1 MGVMRRILFLFILT
15 LSLLLSEE
23 KVTRMTLADHDFTI
37 KTESYHIYDS
47 KGRVM
52 RLYEEAEDGEA
63 EELFTFTL
71 DDTTGACHE
80 KSVEEGSYEV
90 DGSVITFYTLWNRYG
105 SADAPYG
112 ARIKRYT
119 VDSGGRFKLLS
130 SKIYIETERKSE
142 AKKSA
147 MRFLFQTPVTQNDKE
162 ALQKYIEYA
171 EQRFKGIFVFG
182 HEAELLIKEVKEALH
197 RKKQRRWH

>member
-1 MGVMRRILFLFILT
+1 MLRRLFYFMIT
-15 LSLLLSEE
+15 LSLLMGEE
-23 KVTRMTLADHDFTI
+23 KVTPLTLADQHFMI
-37 KTESYHIYDS
+37 KTETYDIYDS
-47 KGRVM
+47 KGTVM
-52 RLYEEAEDGEA
+52 RFYQ
-63 EELFTFTL
+63 ELPTKEMKQLFAFTL
-71 DDTTGACHE
+71 EDTTGACHK

-90 DGSVITFYTLWNRYG
+90 DGSTIIFYTLWNRYG

-112 ARIKRYT
+112 ARIKRYS
-119 VDSGGRFKLLS
+119 VDTNGKLKLLL

-142 AKKSA
+142 AQKSA
-147 MRFLFQTPVTQNDKE
+147 MRFLFQAPVSKNEKE

-182 HEAELLIKEVKEALH
+182 KEAESLIKEVNEALH

>member
-1 MGVMRRILFLFILT
+1 MMLRRLFYFMIT
-15 LSLLLSEE
+15 FSLLMGEE
-23 KVTRMTLADHDFTI
+23 KVTPLTLADHDFTI

-52 RLYEEAEDGEA
+52 RLYQ
-63 EELFTFTL
+63 ELPTKEVKQLFAFTL
-71 DDTTGACHE
+71 EDTTGACHE

-90 DGSVITFYTLWNRYG
+90 DGSVITFYTLWHRHG

-130 SKIYIETERKSE
+130 SKIYIETERKNE
-142 AKKSA
+142 AKKVPCV
-147 MRFLFQTPVTQNDKE
+147 FF
-162 ALQKYIEYA
+162 
-171 EQRFKGIFVFG
+171 FKR
-182 HEAELLIKEVKEALH
+182 L
-197 RKKQRRWH
+197 